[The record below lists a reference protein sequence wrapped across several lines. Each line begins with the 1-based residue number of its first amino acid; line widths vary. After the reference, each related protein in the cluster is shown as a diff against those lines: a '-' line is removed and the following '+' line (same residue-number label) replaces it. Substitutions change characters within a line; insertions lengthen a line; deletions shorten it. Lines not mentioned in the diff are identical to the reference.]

1 MNNFIQ
7 PKLLRDII
15 KIDKGKPPAQQDYY
29 GPDAAFYLTPD
40 YLRGG
45 AQPEQ
50 VKPSS
55 NAVHVKDG
63 ETIVLWDG
71 SNAGEIFLSKQG
83 VLASTMAKVS
93 SSESSPA

>member
-1 MNNFIQ
+1 MNNLIQ
-7 PKLLRDII
+7 PKLLRDVI
-15 KIDKGKPPAQQDYY
+15 KLDKGKPPAQQGYY
-29 GPDAAFYLTPD
+29 GPDAALYLTPD

-45 AQPEQ
+45 AQPEH

-71 SNAGEIFLSKQG
+71 SNAGEIFRSKQG
-83 VLASTMAKVS
+83 VLASTMARVIHS
-93 SSESSPA
+93 TPR